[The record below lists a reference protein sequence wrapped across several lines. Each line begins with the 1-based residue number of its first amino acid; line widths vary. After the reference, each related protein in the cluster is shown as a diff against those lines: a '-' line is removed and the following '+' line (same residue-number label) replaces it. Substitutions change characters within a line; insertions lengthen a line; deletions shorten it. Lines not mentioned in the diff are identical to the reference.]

1 MSALQTQQKR
11 LSKISNQERVI
22 QSQESTRDFLV
33 TIKKKFSYEYDLSTE
48 GILKSLIGKSY
59 TTPKDY
65 QRLFDALIQK
75 TYETN
80 KGKGLKF

>member
-1 MSALQTQQKR
+1 MT
-11 LSKISNQERVI
+11 V
-22 QSQESTRDFLV
+22 
-33 TIKKKFSYEYDLSTE
+33 KKKFSYEYDLSTE